1 MCHGFFDTQC
11 ICWCSTLAEEAC
23 EQLLSSEST
32 WHVEY
37 LIYIGLSHSCSLST
51 WRGGERDQR
60 QMTQNRWCQINTKL
74 CINFITWACFLQGPT
89 DAGIFW
95 RWFFLVV
102 KMLYIC
108 RVRSI
113 ISCTK
118 HNFCTCTSKYLTQVQ
133 HFSFNV
139 GFFGRFFLF
148 VFCLQ
153 TFLINKL
160 GINQKLD
167 WRAVSWPSQAC
178 SLIISWQM
186 MRA

>member
-37 LIYIGLSHSCSLST
+37 LIYISCNCGRGLST
-51 WRGGERDQR
+51 WRGGERDRR

-118 HNFCTCTSKYLTQVQ
+118 RNSCTCTSKYLTQVQ
-133 HFSFNV
+133 RFSFNV
-139 GFFGRFFLF
+139 VFLVLFFVCLFLF
-148 VFCLQ
+148 TNIF
-153 TFLINKL
+153 N
-160 GINQKLD
+160 
-167 WRAVSWPSQAC
+167 
-178 SLIISWQM
+178 
-186 MRA
+186 